1 MALPEPH
8 QGDLPMNTEILS
20 KFDIPT
26 TGKTAAINFLR
37 QNAPVAEGFASEFG
51 FVNAD
56 PRITLKAAQLA
67 AVAVFE
73 EEADVPAYVNPRLET
88 YVTYLNGG
96 KTAPVVEPATVTT
109 VEATTE
115 ETAPVVEPAT
125 VTTVEATTEETAPVV
140 EPATVT
146 TVEATTEETAPVVE
160 PIAPAPKRRGR
171 PPLDPSQRKSKVYVP
186 TGRPRG
192 RPKAADGTTGYDR
205 ALVWARTN
213 GYVGR
218 TDSPALRSEL
228 AMAIASNVDIPVG
241 SALAYISRMF
251 KANALAETPG
261 AETE

>member
-1 MALPEPH
+1 
-8 QGDLPMNTEILS
+8 MNTEILS

-96 KTAPVVEPATVTT
+96 K
-109 VEATTE
+109 
-115 ETAPVVEPAT
+115 
-125 VTTVEATTEETAPVV
+125 TAPVV

>member
-1 MALPEPH
+1 
-8 QGDLPMNTEILS
+8 MNTEILS

-96 KTAPVVEPATVTT
+96 K
-109 VEATTE
+109 
-115 ETAPVVEPAT
+115 TAPVVEPAT